1 MSLKHIFRKYFLVT
15 VGILFAFLFLANFT
29 LNLILRAQNE
39 TPPPLRSAIFFARLI
54 DDLGPNRF
62 ENFNHIERLSQ
73 ASLPLQFVLVD
84 ANGKALI
91 GDSTLVPKDWP
102 ELNLPKNPLESTT
115 LEQRDERSPPL
126 AGMLPMIGGNHDGK
140 RHAGPRLIPSDIP
153 PGSRRDADL
162 GPPESDLAPPRAN
175 RGPPPQGGGPNP
187 PRDQIIRLPGEPVQF
202 LFVHLIPNELQRHSH
217 TQFFAI
223 SIALLIVSILLGVGV
238 AMAFIFRSLGKNVA
252 LADSVIAEL
261 QKGNLKARFPI
272 KKRNE
277 FGAAMVRFNRMAD
290 EIELLVE
297 RVVNTE
303 KSRMKLL
310 QELAHDLR
318 TPVASMKNL
327 LETLQS
333 REETLTPTVKRE
345 LVSLSVKE
353 VDYFGRLIEDLLI
366 LAQVSEPRYHAKK
379 ESVDLIAI
387 FTDESESA
395 AVQANTSDKQIF
407 LDKNLPRTSLFTM
420 GDALLLRRMFRNLAV
435 NAFSFAKSSVHVSFQ
450 SILPDTATFIVDDD
464 GPGFSEEGIKSFG
477 VRRITRVLGSEQN
490 GRLSVGL
497 GSVIVKTVAEL
508 HRGTVQ
514 VENRLDSTG
523 NVVGARVIVTLDL
536 LA

>member
-29 LNLILRAQNE
+29 LNLILRAQND
-39 TPPPLRSAIFFARLI
+39 TPPPLRSPLFFARLI
-54 DDLGPNRF
+54 DDLGPDRIKNLKRV
-62 ENFNHIERLSQ
+62 ESLGQS
-73 ASLPLQFVLVD
+73 SLPLQFVLVD
-84 ANGKALI
+84 ESGKSLN
-91 GDSTLVPKDWP
+91 GDSSLVPTNWS
-102 ELNLPKNPLESTT
+102 ELNLPKKPLEFTT
-115 LEQRDERSPPL
+115 LALNEETDPPYATL
-126 AGMLPMIGGNHDGK
+126 FPLMGGNHNPK
-140 RHAGPRLIPSDIP
+140 RRGPSDPRFRGDPDIGP
-153 PGSRRDADL
+153 PGGD
-162 GPPESDLAPPRAN
+162 
-175 RGPPPQGGGPNP
+175 RGPPSLTRPGAPASQGGSPIGSP
-187 PRDQIIRLPGEPVQF
+187 PRDQIIRLPGNPPQF
-202 LFVHLIPNELQRHSH
+202 LFVRFRPSDSQKRSH

-223 SIALLIVSILLGVGV
+223 SFALLIVSILLGVGV
-238 AMAFIFRSLGKNVA
+238 AMAFIFRSLGKNVV

-277 FGAAMVRFNRMAD
+277 FGAAMQRFNRMAD

-297 RVVNTE
+297 RVMNTE
-303 KSRMKLL
+303 QSRMKLL

-333 REETLTPTVKRE
+333 REETLTPQVKSE

-366 LAQVSEPRYHAKK
+366 LAQVSEPRYHAKR

-387 FTDESESA
+387 FTDESESSA
-395 AVQANTSDKQIF
+395 MQANSGGKQVT
-407 LDKNLPRTSLFTM
+407 LEKDVPRTSLFTL
-420 GDALLLRRMFRNLAV
+420 GDSLLLRRMFRNLAV
-435 NAFSFAKSSVHVSFQ
+435 NAFSFARNTVRVSFR
-450 SILPDTATFIVDDD
+450 SDNEHHATFIVEDD
-464 GPGFSEEGIKSFG
+464 GPGFSSDGIKSFG
-477 VRRITRVLGSEQN
+477 VRRMTRVLGSEQN
-490 GRLSVGL
+490 SRLSVGL

-508 HRGTVQ
+508 HRGTVH

-523 NVVGARVIVTLDL
+523 KVVGARVTVNLDL

>member
-1 MSLKHIFRKYFLVT
+1 MSLKHIFRRYFLVT

-39 TPPPLRSAIFFARLI
+39 TPPPLRSALFFARLM
-54 DDLGPNRF
+54 DDFGPDRF
-62 ENFNHIERLSQ
+62 ENFRHIERLSQ

-91 GDSTLVPKDWP
+91 GDASLIPPNWAELSLPKKALEFTTLETREVGGQPIASFLPLVGGNREGKRHGRP
-102 ELNLPKNPLESTT
+102 ELNPNDAAPTSY
-115 LEQRDERSPPL
+115 
-126 AGMLPMIGGNHDGK
+126 GN
-140 RHAGPRLIPSDIP
+140 
-153 PGSRRDADL
+153 ADL
-162 GPPESDLAPPRAN
+162 GPPLNDQGPHHAIG
-175 RGPPPQGGGPNP
+175 GPPPQGGGPSI
-187 PRDQIIRLPGEPVQF
+187 PRDQIIRLPGEPVQY
-202 LFVHLIPNELQRHSH
+202 LFAHLKPNEFQRHSH

-238 AMAFIFRSLGKNVA
+238 AMAFIFRSLGKNVV

-379 ESVDLIAI
+379 ESIDLIAI

-395 AVQANTSDKQIF
+395 AAQANTGDKHVS
-407 LDKNLPRTSLFTM
+407 LDKSVPRTSLFTL
-420 GDALLLRRMFRNLAV
+420 GDSLLLRRMFRNLAV
-435 NAFSFAKSSVHVSFQ
+435 NAFSFARNSVHVSFQ
-450 SILPDTATFIVDDD
+450 SNLPDTATFIVEDD

-477 VRRITRVLGSEQN
+477 VRRVTRVLGSEEN

-523 NVVGARVIVTLDL
+523 KVAGARVTVTLDL